1 MPEGG
6 TEPTT
11 GALLD
16 TCFRQTEYAGVL
28 EGADNPEG
36 AQELLDFLLSDE
48 VQDDIPVS
56 MYMYPVS
63 ADGHAPRG
71 VDRVRTAGD
80 RPVRGRARGH
90 QQEP

>member
-28 EGADNPEG
+28 EGAANPEG

-48 VQDDIPVS
+48 VPGRH
-56 MYMYPVS
+56 P
-63 ADGHAPRG
+63 
-71 VDRVRTAGD
+71 AG
-80 RPVRGRARGH
+80 RCTCTR
-90 QQEP
+90 